1 MNRSALLGDWRNTN
15 AAGSITRILCSAEG
29 EGMSVQAWTPAR
41 DWGTVAAP
49 LFAFTFDSSDAGAF
63 AANYD
68 FRFARVRLQANVKA
82 GVLVVVAL
90 TSFHDDSGRSSHFD
104 REFFY
109 RIGS

>member
-1 MNRSALLGDWRNTN
+1 VNLSTLLGDWRNTN
-15 AAGSITRILCSAEG
+15 AAGSIMRILCTANG
-29 EGMSVQAWTPAR
+29 DGMNVQTWTPSR
-41 DWGTVAAP
+41 DWGTVEAP

-68 FRFARVRLQANVKA
+68 FGFARVRLQANVKA

-90 TSFHDDSGRSSHFD
+90 TSFHDDSGRSNHFD

-109 RIGS
+109 RVGS